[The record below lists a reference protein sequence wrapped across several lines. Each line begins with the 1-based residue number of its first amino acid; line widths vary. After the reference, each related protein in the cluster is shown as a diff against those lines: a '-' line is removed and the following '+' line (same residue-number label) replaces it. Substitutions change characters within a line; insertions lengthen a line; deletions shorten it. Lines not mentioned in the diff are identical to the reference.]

1 MFLCAKN
8 PIDSNP
14 QVWECVCVTDK
25 RIWLWFNLFCRLAVE
40 VWGFSVFVLFYI
52 SGIRICLGLGLMVRL
67 RNMLDLFNQEITSRR
82 LDSNNN
88 LFLLPQSFVSHT
100 MKQLYVLIIM
110 KLWRNLPLLA
120 IWKKIHT
127 LASQVCVCFF
137 YTYVIW
143 GEASPPVISNTLSKS

>member
-100 MKQLYVLIIM
+100 IKQLYVLII
-110 KLWRNLPLLA
+110 
-120 IWKKIHT
+120 
-127 LASQVCVCFF
+127 
-137 YTYVIW
+137 
-143 GEASPPVISNTLSKS
+143 ISCEEICLSWQYGRKSTLSPLRCACVSFILMWFGAKRLHR